1 MKDLKYI
8 FCVAIVATLIQGCA
22 SWNSGSV
29 VSVMNDREAEVT
41 VDRDFVK
48 AGDKVDFYKAECN
61 TPEPSKF
68 RRCHGTKIGEG
79 KVVSRIGDR
88 AVVKADSP
96 VELTSS
102 TYVEWVYPE
111 QSR

>member
-1 MKDLKYI
+1 MKNLKYTI
-8 FCVAIVATLIQGCA
+8 CVVATLMQGCA

-29 VSVMNDREAEVT
+29 VSVMNDGEAEVA
-41 VDRDFVK
+41 VDNDFVK
-48 AGDKVDFYKAECN
+48 AGDKVEFYKTECN
-61 TPEPSKF
+61 TPKPSKF

-79 KVVSRIGDR
+79 KIVSRSEDR
-88 AVVKADSP
+88 AVVKANSP